1 MYRVLSIDGGGVRGL
16 VAALVLADLERR
28 ADRPVAE
35 LFDLVAATSTGAI
48 VGLALLRPG
57 AGNRPARSA
66 AEVAA
71 FYERTSRRVF
81 SRGRWHR
88 LRTVD
93 GLLGPKYAA
102 GELDRILQEEFGDT
116 MLSQSLCNVIVTS
129 YDLKGRLPYF
139 FKTSDVA
146 KGRQA
151 DQLMWRVAR
160 STSAAPTFF
169 APAEARDGD
178 RVLHLVDG
186 GVCANNPSVCAYADA
201 VRGTDLKS
209 MTDKDVRVVSV
220 GTGAI
225 STDYAIAKTLRGG
238 KLSWATPMFDVVLDA
253 QEDTA
258 SYHMEQVLPGE
269 NRYFR
274 FQADLPESTPCE
286 PSRVSEIDNASPGNL
301 RMLTDSA
308 RRLVAAQAEGL
319 DQVARDFQEVKSP

>member
-1 MYRVLSIDGGGVRGL
+1 MYRVLAIDGGGVRGL

-71 FYERTSRRVF
+71 FYERTSQKVF
-81 SRGRWHR
+81 SRSRWQR

-93 GLLGPKYAA
+93 GFLGPKYATE
-102 GELDRILQEEFGDT
+102 ELDRTLKEEFGDT

-129 YDLKGRLPYF
+129 YDLKARLPYF

-146 KGRQA
+146 KGRQS
-151 DQLMWRVAR
+151 DHPMWSVAR

-169 APAEARDGD
+169 APAKSRDGD
-178 RVLHLVDG
+178 RDLRLVDG

-209 MTDKDVRVVSV
+209 VTDKDVRVVSV

-225 STDYAIAKTLRGG
+225 SIDYAIAKTLRGG
-238 KLSWATPMFDVVLDA
+238 KLSWATPMFDIVLDA

-269 NRYFR
+269 DRYFR
-274 FQADLPESTPCE
+274 FQADLPESTPSR

-301 RMLTDSA
+301 RMLKDGA
-308 RRLVAAQAEGL
+308 RRLVAEQAERL
-319 DQVARDFQEVKSP
+319 DRVARDFQEVSTP